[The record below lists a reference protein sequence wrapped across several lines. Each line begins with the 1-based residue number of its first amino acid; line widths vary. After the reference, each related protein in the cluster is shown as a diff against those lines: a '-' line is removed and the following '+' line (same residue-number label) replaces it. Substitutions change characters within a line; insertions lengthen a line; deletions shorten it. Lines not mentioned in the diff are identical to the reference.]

1 MKQIFQ
7 TMALILLALLSA
19 ACSMGEKQ
27 KENLSVTEGMINWR
41 TCAVDSLA
49 IDTLGT
55 DSNQV
60 VIRVPQL
67 RLSRKNPFD
76 VVINGIDMYRQA
88 PDSMILVDS
97 LALAHPELADSIRND
112 YSAMDKLKYVYE
124 ESATNSLELV
134 IDLVLLVLALILIVI
149 AGRTVWNVFIKSP
162 FED

>member
-1 MKQIFQ
+1 
-7 TMALILLALLSA
+7 MALILLALLTA
-19 ACSMGEKQ
+19 ACSMGGKQ
-27 KENLSVTEGMINWR
+27 KENPSVTEGMINWR
-41 TCAVDSLA
+41 TSAVDSLA

-67 RLSRKNPFD
+67 RLSRNNPFD
-76 VVINGIDMYRQA
+76 VVLNGIDMYRQA

-97 LALAHPELADSIRND
+97 LALVHPELADSIRSN
-112 YSAMDKLKYVYE
+112 YSATDRLKYVYNQ
-124 ESATNSLELV
+124 STSNTLELI
-134 IDLVLLVLALILIVI
+134 IDLVLLILVLILIVI